1 MAWDPD
7 LYLKF
12 DAYRR
17 QPAIDLLARIDLTT
31 PVRVFDLGCGP
42 GNVTALLAA
51 RWPSA
56 KVTGLDS
63 SQEMLA
69 QARVR
74 DPSINWVQQ
83 DISAFASKDVDLIF
97 SNAAFNWVPD
107 HERVIPH
114 LVSGLSEGGVLAMQ
128 MPRNYAQPSHT
139 EILECIATQASRDCL
154 SALVSYDHVQ
164 PPAFY
169 YDILAPLVQDIEI
182 WEINYTHILS
192 GDDPVLAWF
201 MATAMR
207 PMLDVLRGAERS
219 KFLEDMR
226 TRYIAAYPP
235 RSDGN
240 TLFEL
245 QRLFLMARR

>member
-1 MAWDPD
+1 MAWDPE

-12 DAYRR
+12 DKYRR
-17 QPAIDLLARIDLTT
+17 QPAIDLLARIELTA
-31 PVRVFDLGCGP
+31 PVRVFVLGCGP
-42 GNVTALLAA
+42 GNVTTLLAS

-69 QARVR
+69 EARVR
-74 DPSINWVQQ
+74 DPSINWLQQ

-107 HERVIPH
+107 HEQIIPR
-114 LVSGLSEGGVLAMQ
+114 LVASLSEGGVLAMQ

-139 EILECIATQASRDCL
+139 EILECIAEQSSRDCL

-169 YDILAPLVQDIEI
+169 YDVLAPIVRDVEI

-207 PMLDVLRGAERS
+207 PMLDMLKGAERS
-219 KFLEDMR
+219 EFLEDMR

>member
-1 MAWDPD
+1 VAWDPD

-12 DAYRR
+12 DTYRC
-17 QPAIDLLARIDLTT
+17 QPAIDLLARIDLTA
-31 PVRVFDLGCGP
+31 PARVFDLGCGP
-42 GNVTALLAA
+42 GNVTTLLLA
-51 RWPSA
+51 RWPGA
-56 KVTGLDS
+56 KITGLDS

-69 QARVR
+69 QARDR
-74 DPSINWVQQ
+74 DPSINWVQE
-83 DISAFASKDVDLIF
+83 DISAFTLKDADLIF

-107 HERVIPH
+107 HEQMIPR
-114 LVSGLSEGGVLAMQ
+114 LVAGLSEGGVLAVQ

-139 EILECIATQASRDCL
+139 EILECIAAQASRNRL
-154 SALVSYDHVQ
+154 NALVSYDHVQ

-169 YDILAPLVQDIEI
+169 YDVLAPLVQDIEV

-192 GDDPVLAWF
+192 GNDPVLAWF

-207 PMLDVLRGAERS
+207 PMLDVLEGTERS
-219 KFLEDMR
+219 DFLEDMR
-226 TRYIAAYPP
+226 ARYRAAYPP

>member
-12 DAYRR
+12 DKYRR
-17 QPAIDLLARIDLTT
+17 QPAIDLLARIELTA

-42 GNVTALLAA
+42 GNVTTLLAS

-69 QARVR
+69 EARVR
-74 DPSINWVQQ
+74 DPSINWLQQ

-107 HERVIPH
+107 HEQIIPR
-114 LVSGLSEGGVLAMQ
+114 LVASLSEGGVLAMQ

-139 EILECIATQASRDCL
+139 EILRCIATQASRDCL

-207 PMLDVLRGAERS
+207 PMLDVLKGAERS
-219 KFLEDMR
+219 EFLENMR

-245 QRLFLMARR
+245 QRLFLIARR